1 MKKNIGRKRKSKK
14 GIALITA
21 IILSMVMIIIVGV
34 ILKLAQGHYHSSA
47 YQIKHTKAFYL
58 ANAGVEWA
66 IYKCRTAPARLSK
79 RDINR
84 VGGELAP
91 NRIEDPPGSSYYPP
105 IEVTIKDWKA
115 GDPPGIIYH
124 IDSSVDVDKIRL
136 K

>member
-1 MKKNIGRKRKSKK
+1 LLDVKGAEMKKNIGRNRKSKK

-21 IILSMVMIIIVGV
+21 IFFSMIMIIMVGV

-66 IYKCRTAPARLSK
+66 IYRCRTAPGRFSGNINAAR
-79 RDINR
+79 
-84 VGGELAP
+84 V
-91 NRIEDPPGSSYYPP
+91 IEDPLGSGYYPP
-105 IEVTIKDWKA
+105 IRVTIVSQ
-115 GDPPGIIYH
+115 GPGEFK
-124 IDSSVDVDKIRL
+124 IDSTVDTNDVRL

>member
-21 IILSMVMIIIVGV
+21 VIFSMIMIIIVGV

-58 ANAGVEWA
+58 ANAGAEWA
-66 IYKCRTAPARLSK
+66 MYGLRTGTITPPAS
-79 RDINR
+79 
-84 VGGELAP
+84 GWYEP
-91 NRIEDPPGSSYYPP
+91 
-105 IEVTIKDWKA
+105 
-115 GDPPGIIYH
+115 
-124 IDSSVDVDKIRL
+124 DSSFKVSTPEGDVKVKVEISKVGLTIPSVCNIKASVDTSNVAL

>member
-14 GIALITA
+14 GIALIVA
-21 IILSMVMIIIVGV
+21 VMFSMIMIIIVGI

-47 YQIKHTKAFYL
+47 YQVKHTKAFYL

-66 IYKCRTAPARLSK
+66 IYRCRTTDPATLTQ

-84 VGGELAP
+84 TGGELTP
-91 NRIEDPPGSSYYPP
+91 NRIEDPPTSGYYPP
-105 IEVTIKDWKA
+105 IEVTIVSL
-115 GDPPGIIYH
+115 GGGEYRIN
-124 IDSSVDVDKIRL
+124 STVDTNKVRL

>member
-21 IILSMVMIIIVGV
+21 VIFSMIMIIIVGV

-66 IYKCRTAPARLSK
+66 IYRCRTAPGTLSTT
-79 RDINR
+79 DINAAH
-84 VGGELAP
+84 V
-91 NRIEDPPGSSYYPP
+91 IEDPPGSGHYPP
-105 IEVTIKDWKA
+105 IRVTIVSLGGGEYK
-115 GDPPGIIYH
+115 I
-124 IDSSVDVDKIRL
+124 SSTVDTDKVQLRR
-136 K
+136 